1 MVLSPTSD
9 TNDKK
14 ASILST
20 SNMFAAQP
28 AVSGFCPYNSPSSRC
43 LQTSA
48 NSPGL
53 KGCRG
58 RAQLNALPTLHFLAK
73 PVQWDFGVKCHF
85 FSAFQ
90 LLLPPFFLTQVRS
103 VIRYQV
109 FCPRSLCHHAFPS
122 QFFFLATVLVHKH
135 ASKTVM
141 FGCYQPQVMA
151 LFWHGITNPLII
163 TALCRSA
170 LKEMGF
176 RFTVCLWQAG
186 TRPLEPQVWWHSI

>member
-1 MVLSPTSD
+1 
-9 TNDKK
+9 
-14 ASILST
+14 
-20 SNMFAAQP
+20 MFAAQP

-58 RAQLNALPTLHFLAK
+58 RVQLNALPTLHFLAK
-73 PVQWDFGVKCHF
+73 PVQWDFGVKCHS

-90 LLLPPFFLTQVRS
+90 LLLPPFFQHRWGQWYTIRS
-103 VIRYQV
+103 FAPAHFVITL
-109 FCPRSLCHHAFPS
+109 FHHS
-122 QFFFLATVLVHKH
+122 FFLATVLVHKH

-163 TALCRSA
+163 TALCCSA